1 MNECMTEIRLH
12 TIKPAKGSRTVA
24 KRLGRGPGSGK
35 GKTAG
40 RGTKGQRA
48 RSGGKARNT
57 IKGLKRIVLRVP
69 KNRGFTSSIMHPT
82 SVTVEQIDRW
92 SIAGARVDVKS
103 LKAANRIPAD
113 AVGAK
118 IVNTG
123 AMTKPVV
130 IVDLLAT
137 PGARAV
143 IEKAGGSFEPVAPVS
158 NKGKKNKSKY
168 KQKQEYKK
176 KNA

>member
-1 MNECMTEIRLH
+1 MHMTEIRLH

-57 IKGLKRIVLRVP
+57 IKGLKRIVLRIP
-69 KNRGFTSSIMHPT
+69 KNRGFVSSIKHPVT
-82 SVTVEQIDRW
+82 VTVEQIDRW
-92 SIAGARVDVKS
+92 SVQGARVSVKS
-103 LKAANRIPAD
+103 LKAENLIPAD
-113 AVGAK
+113 AIGAR

-143 IEKAGGSFEPVAPVS
+143 IEKAGGSFEAVVAPV
-158 NKGKKNKSKY
+158 KA
-168 KQKQEYKK
+168 K
-176 KNA
+176 KNAKAKKKR